1 MFKQLSI
8 RWYLYKLDKKY
19 KQNDKWII
27 SIDFI
32 MAVIKGF
39 NPKWI
44 HYSYKDLLIRE
55 IAVYSLTF
63 EHLIETMDRYLITI
77 EKNETITTYVKNGNY
92 SKMLVDLL
100 TYFTDRNKLQN
111 DPILI
116 EEKISELMQKI
127 YNALEKVRKENSL
140 QYNYY
145 IRQMD
150 PIFNDVL
157 EVYWGFIQLS
167 SKR

>member
-44 HYSYKDLLIRE
+44 NYSYKDLLIRE
-55 IAVYSLTF
+55 MAVYSLTF

-127 YNALEKVRKENSL
+127 YNALEKTRKENTL